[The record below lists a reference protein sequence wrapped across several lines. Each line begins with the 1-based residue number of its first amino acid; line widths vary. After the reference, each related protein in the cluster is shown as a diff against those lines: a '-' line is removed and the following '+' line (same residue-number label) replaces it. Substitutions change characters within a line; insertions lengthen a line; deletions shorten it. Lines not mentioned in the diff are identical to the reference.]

1 MHAAAAAMVYAC
13 NSNGQA
19 SGTRTMKQNGD
30 TIFDLREQLRQR
42 EAEIDTLRT
51 ASAEAEQRADARM
64 RKESMVADQLAKK

>member
-1 MHAAAAAMVYAC
+1 
-13 NSNGQA
+13 
-19 SGTRTMKQNGD
+19 MKQNCD